1 MQGGRFRNRQEF
13 VGMKSEW
20 SYSHGFGQS
29 QYHVV
34 LVPYKRSK
42 MFGRADIRMRLAD
55 IFVTIAGRHQFVV
68 KAMEIMKDHV
78 HLFISIR
85 PSQSISDV
93 IRYLKGGSSF
103 ELRKVFPEL
112 DAYHRCRLWS
122 AGKFYRPI
130 GEVNE
135 ETIKHYIED
144 TQTKHHTEERMP
156 RAWLLRESSAVRT
169 PQQTLT
175 SFAGQL

>member
-1 MQGGRFRNRQEF
+1 
-13 VGMKSEW
+13 MKSEW

-55 IFVTIAGRHQFVV
+55 IFVATAERHGFKV
-68 KAMEIMKDHV
+68 KAWEIVKDHV

-85 PSQSISDV
+85 PSHSISDV
-93 IRYLKGGSSF
+93 IRYLKGASSR
-103 ELRKVFPEL
+103 EIRKVFPEFK
-112 DAYHRCRLWS
+112 AYHRCRLWS

-144 TQTKHHTEERMP
+144 SQSKHHTEKRMP
-156 RAWLLRESSAVRT
+156 GAWLLRESTAVRT
-169 PQQTLT
+169 PQRTLA
-175 SFAGQL
+175 SFAE

>member
-1 MQGGRFRNRQEF
+1 
-13 VGMKSEW
+13 MKSEW

-42 MFGRADIRMRLAD
+42 MFGRADIRMQLAD
-55 IFVTIAGRHQFVV
+55 IFVAIAERYKFKL
-68 KAMEIMKDHV
+68 KAWEIVKDHV

-85 PSQSISDV
+85 PSQCISDV
-93 IRYLKGGSSF
+93 IQYLKGGSSF
-103 ELRKVFPEL
+103 ELRRVFPEL
-112 DAYHRCRLWS
+112 EAYHRHRLWS
-122 AGKFYRPI
+122 KGKFYRPI

-144 TQTKHHTEERMP
+144 TQTQHHPKTRIHS
-156 RAWLLRESSAVRT
+156 AWLMKESPTKEAPQRT
-169 PQQTLT
+169 LA
-175 SFAGQL
+175 SFAN

>member
-1 MQGGRFRNRQEF
+1 MQGGRFKNRQESLS
-13 VGMKSEW
+13 MKSEW

-55 IFVTIAGRHQFVV
+55 IFLTTAERHNFEI
-68 KAMEIMKDHV
+68 KAWEIMKDHV
-78 HLFISIR
+78 HLFINIR
-85 PSQSISDV
+85 PSQSISDI
-93 IRYLKGGSSF
+93 IRYLKGASSR
-103 ELRKVFPEL
+103 ELRMVFPEL
-112 DAYHRCRLWS
+112 DAYHRYRLWS

-130 GEVNE
+130 GEVNA

-144 TQTKHHTEERMP
+144 TQTKHHSKMQMP
-156 RAWLLRESSAVRT
+156 GAWLLKESPTNVT
-169 PQQTLT
+169 PQRTLA
-175 SFAGQL
+175 SFTD